1 MFSPR
6 IMILYILLQCRF
18 ILDMTAIWL
27 FMKYL
32 YLFLKIKVEKLI
44 ESDKE
49 FTLFHKFVILY
60 ILFAVFLEFFGTFL
74 RSFFG
79 PFILVEKSN
88 DLPLIKFTD
97 TYRMLV
103 YSISDFCIGIALLY
117 LFYHQGIL

>member
-1 MFSPR
+1 MFNPR
-6 IMILYILLQCRF
+6 IMILYILLTSRF

-27 FMKYL
+27 FLKYL

-49 FTLFHKFVILY
+49 LTLFHKFVILY
-60 ILFAVFLEFFGTFL
+60 ILLAVFLEFIGTFL

-79 PFILVEKSN
+79 PLILVEEMN
-88 DLPLIKFTD
+88 DLPLIKFTE